1 MAYELDMSKIVLL
14 KDVYELKEQKEKE
27 LKFYKEKL
35 LELQEKM
42 VWVEK
47 ELKLTKDII
56 KLIEEE
62 KITNI
67 ETTHDQKNKT

>member
-1 MAYELDMSKIVLL
+1 MSKIVLL